1 MGSSGAP
8 FLGCR
13 GQKMADMST
22 VTNLVTGNF
31 GLSDRFCT
39 QCRQPDAYL
48 FYICLLSSYFMPP
61 PSPKFLDFAVTN
73 LVTVLIFAIFWPGHM
88 INPLIST

>member
-13 GQKMADMST
+13 GQKMANMST

-31 GLSDRFCT
+31 GLSDRFCA

-61 PSPKFLDFAVTN
+61 PSPKFLDFAVTD

-88 INPLIST
+88 INPLFST